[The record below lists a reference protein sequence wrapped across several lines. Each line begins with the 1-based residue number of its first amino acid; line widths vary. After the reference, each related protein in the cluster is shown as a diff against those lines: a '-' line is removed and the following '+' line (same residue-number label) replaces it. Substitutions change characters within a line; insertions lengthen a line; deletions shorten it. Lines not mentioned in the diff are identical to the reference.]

1 MSEFYQKSQQ
11 LTPDMYQRFK
21 TALELGKWPDGLPV
35 SDKQRAILTEAIIIY
50 DNANIPAGQR
60 IGDLDDQCASK
71 ADDTLKWQ

>member
-71 ADDTLKWQ
+71 ADETLKWQ